1 MKPSR
6 LERLE
11 ALVKEEVS
19 DIILKMKDP
28 RIKFVTVTDVSIS
41 KDIKYA
47 KIFISIMG
55 EEEEKKSSFSAIK
68 GATGFIRTELAH
80 RLEIRRI
87 PELSFVLDDSIERGV
102 RLANY
107 IEKIVHSD
115 ES

>member
-6 LERLE
+6 IERLS
-11 ALVKEEVS
+11 ALIKEEVS

-28 RIKFVTVTDVSIS
+28 RIKFVTVTDVAIS

-55 EEEEKKSSFSAIK
+55 EEEEKKTSFSVIK
-68 GATGFIRTELAH
+68 NATGFIRTELAH

-102 RLANY
+102 KLANY

-115 ES
+115 EG

>member
-28 RIKFVTVTDVSIS
+28 RIKFVTVTDVTIS
-41 KDIKYA
+41 KDVKYA

-55 EEEEKKSSFSAIK
+55 EEEEKKTRS
-68 GATGFIRTELAH
+68 
-80 RLEIRRI
+80 
-87 PELSFVLDDSIERGV
+87 PQ
-102 RLANY
+102 
-107 IEKIVHSD
+107 
-115 ES
+115 